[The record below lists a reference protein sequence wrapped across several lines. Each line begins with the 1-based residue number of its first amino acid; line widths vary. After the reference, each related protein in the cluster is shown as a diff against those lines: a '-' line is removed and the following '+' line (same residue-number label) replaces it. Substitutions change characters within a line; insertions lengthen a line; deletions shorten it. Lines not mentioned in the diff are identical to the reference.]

1 MGFRDL
7 DLKIRYRS
15 NEDDIAS
22 DFLIPVLKEAKTY
35 KRSVGFF
42 SSSSLQELSVGIE
55 ALQKTEDIFR

>member
-1 MGFRDL
+1 MGFQDL

-35 KRSVGFF
+35 KTVCGIFF
-42 SSSSLQELSVGIE
+42 KQFSAGI
-55 ALQKTEDIFR
+55 IGRN

>member
-42 SSSSLQELSVGIE
+42 SSSSLQE
-55 ALQKTEDIFR
+55 

>member
-42 SSSSLQELSVGIE
+42 FKQFSAGI
-55 ALQKTEDIFR
+55 IGRN

>member
-22 DFLIPVLKEAKTY
+22 DFLIPVLKRQKHIN
-35 KRSVGFF
+35 GLWDFF
-42 SSSSLQELSVGIE
+42 QAVLC
-55 ALQKTEDIFR
+55 RNYR